1 MEQRDAIRLK
11 MSTEKLSYTWL
22 IRQLERK
29 GLIVPKSELSSV
41 LSGTRTGKK
50 STAIITAVQEILAE
64 YDRVFLGSNEQHDG
78 H

>member
-22 IRQLERK
+22 IRQLERN
-29 GLIVPKSELSSV
+29 GVVVAKSELSSI
-41 LSGTRTGKK
+41 LAGTRLGPK
-50 STAIITAVQEILAE
+50 SDQVINAITKILSD
-64 YDRVFLGSNEQHDG
+64 YDRVFFNKTDG